1 MESSLTDVFLLAIGI
16 CHPVFCL
23 LASVVCEEKSAINL
37 TEDPLHVMNWFSL
50 TAFKVSF
57 WQFDYVSGCGSL
69 LSLSHLEFIEL
80 YGCLH
85 WCFSLNRQSLW
96 PLYFQ
101 IFFCPISSLLF
112 FWDSYY
118 VCVGTLD
125 GRGYAV
131 CLARVEDDILQPSS
145 LFSNWLHLEDVA
157 WTAKS
162 AAGREQQQA
171 FCWPGS
177 HEVKVLLVR
186 LSLGVSWMKYFLL
199 GDDRPLN

>member
-1 MESSLTDVFLLAIGI
+1 MESLLTDTFLLAIWI

-23 LASVVCEEKSAINL
+23 LASVVSDEKSAINL
-37 TEDPLHVMNWFSL
+37 TEDPLRVMNLFSL
-50 TAFKVSF
+50 TAFKVFF

-80 YGCLH
+80 HGCLQ
-85 WCFSLNRQSLW
+85 WCFSLNQQSFW

-101 IFFCPISSLLF
+101 IFFCSIISLLF
-112 FWDSYY
+112 FWNSYY
-118 VCVGTLD
+118 VYVGILD

-131 CLARVEDDILQPSS
+131 CLARVEDGVLQPSS
-145 LFSNWLHLEDVA
+145 LFSNWRHLEDVA

-171 FCWPGS
+171 FCCPGS

-186 LSLGVSWMKYFLL
+186 LSLGMSWMKYFLL